1 VNTANYYDDLAP
13 FDPNDEATLTD
24 PYPVYAR
31 YRRHAPVHWGA
42 PYSPGAKGCWYLFRH
57 QDVVDLLRDRRFR
70 RRWPEGGPRHRNVPD
85 EQRPF
90 WDVFDRL
97 LLSTDPP
104 DHRRLRTLVSH
115 AFTPQ
120 KAESYRPLAESVA
133 TELVSALPDDF
144 DLVEDYAAQLSFT
157 IICTIL
163 GVPIED
169 GPMVRKWIT
178 QFGDGIDLRKGE
190 HAMRE
195 ASAAASGLAEYF
207 GALVTRRR
215 TDPAD
220 DLVTALINARH
231 ESNRLSHDELLAMC
245 VQLVFA
251 GHETTTTQITTT
263 MFHLLRNPEQLELVR
278 DDLAL
283 IPSAVNESLRL
294 EGSVQTAAARKPVED
309 VVIGDVTI
317 PAGEPVI
324 AFIGAANRDPAVF
337 ANPDLFDVRRDN
349 ANAVAFGAGIHY
361 CLGAQLAKV
370 ETEAGVAAL
379 LRHRPVLQVNTETP
393 PKYGKNIVLPGL
405 RLLRVTDRS

>member
-1 VNTANYYDDLAP
+1 MRLVP
-13 FDPNDEATLTD
+13 FDPHDEAVLSD

-42 PYSPGAKGCWYLFRH
+42 PYTPGAKGCWYLFRY

-70 RRWPEGGPRHRNVPD
+70 RKWPENGPRHRNVPD

-144 DLVEDYAAQLSFT
+144 DLVEDYAAQLSFSV
-157 IICTIL
+157 ICTIL

-169 GPMVRKWIT
+169 SRMVREWIT
-178 QFGDGIDLRKGE
+178 QFGDGLDLRKGE
-190 HAMRE
+190 RAMRE
-195 ASAAASGLAEYF
+195 ASDAAGGLVEYF

-245 VQLVFA
+245 VQLLFA

-263 MFHLLRNPEQLELVR
+263 MFNLLRNPEQLELVR
-278 DDLAL
+278 DDPAL
-283 IPSAVNESLRL
+283 IPLAVNESLRF
-294 EGSVQTAAARKPVED
+294 EGSVHTAAARKPVED

-317 PAGEPVI
+317 HAGEPVI

-349 ANAVAFGAGIHY
+349 TNAVAFGAGIHY